1 MRITLEL
8 VRTTLRRV
16 LGRESFVASFITRVE
31 ETASCPTACIT
42 KDGYLRINPEFV
54 STHVSSEQDLVCI
67 LLHELMHPM
76 FGHFVYGPGELEN
89 IGADMVINA
98 TITQFFAE
106 ASGYG
111 SLFRRFYKPS
121 GIEGLLRTGSQMHDS
136 RYADLY
142 ESFYGPYR
150 HCGMTL
156 STGEVIQTLKI
167 LTPTIQRNS
176 IVLLGGHGELS
187 GKVDDTGSLN
197 GLSAE
202 VLADIAEDL
211 KKASK
216 LSKGQ
221 RAGINE
227 ALYDLLLEVLKSHRS
242 IKRVLLAK
250 FATKQKVDN
259 FEGLGQRMRSVASPI
274 PLNPSKRDL
283 VLLSAG
289 IIPFHFHNHAQ
300 AVTTQQRGLAVYLDV
315 SGSVNQYLPDLIG
328 LLQRFKNELKS
339 IFLFSN
345 KVVEVPFQTLL
356 NGKLQTT
363 YGTDFNCI
371 ASSILERGYDKAVIL
386 TDGYASL
393 SEELSKQLHRAR
405 TRTLTMLFGGK
416 TDCPEFAT
424 TGDVVQLEDVVQ

>member
-16 LGRESFVASFITRVE
+16 LGRDSFVASFITHVDE
-31 ETASCPTACIT
+31 SAICPTACIT
-42 KDGYLRINPEFV
+42 KDGRLQISPEFV
-54 STHVSSEQDLVCI
+54 SKHVMSEQDLVCI

-89 IGADMVINA
+89 VGADMVINA
-98 TITQFFAE
+98 TITHVFAE
-106 ASGYG
+106 ASDNGA
-111 SLFRRFYKPS
+111 LFRRFYKPR
-121 GIEGLLRTGSQMHDS
+121 GIEGLLRPGSQMYES

-142 ESFYGPYR
+142 ESFYLPHSHAGD
-150 HCGMTL
+150 TL

-167 LTPTIQRNS
+167 LTPTIQTNA
-176 IVLLGGHGELS
+176 IVLLGGHGKLS
-187 GKVDDTGSLN
+187 GKDNGTGSLD

-202 VLADIAEDL
+202 VLCDIAGDL

-216 LSKGQ
+216 RNRGQ

-227 ALYDLLLEVLKSHRS
+227 ALYDLFLEVLKGHLS

-259 FEGLGQRMRSVASPI
+259 FKTFGQRIRTATSPI
-274 PLNPSKRDL
+274 PLNLSKRDL

-289 IIPFHFHNHAQ
+289 IVPFHFHNHSPAK
-300 AVTTQQRGLAVYLDV
+300 TTQQQGLAVYLDV
-315 SGSVNQYLPDLIG
+315 SGSVNEHLPRIIG
-328 LLQRFKNELKS
+328 LLQGLKHDLKS
-339 IFLFSN
+339 IYLFSN

-371 ASSILERGYDKAVIL
+371 AASILERGHDKAVIL
-386 TDGYASL
+386 TDGYAAL
-393 SEELSKQLHRAR
+393 SDDRSKQLQQAR
-405 TRTLTMLFGGK
+405 TRTLTVLFGGK
-416 TDCPEFAT
+416 EDCPEFAL
-424 TGDVVQLEDVVQ
+424 TGDVVQLEDIVE

>member
-1 MRITLEL
+1 
-8 VRTTLRRV
+8 
-16 LGRESFVASFITRVE
+16 
-31 ETASCPTACIT
+31 
-42 KDGYLRINPEFV
+42 
-54 STHVSSEQDLVCI
+54 
-67 LLHELMHPM
+67 
-76 FGHFVYGPGELEN
+76 
-89 IGADMVINA
+89 
-98 TITQFFAE
+98 
-106 ASGYG
+106 
-111 SLFRRFYKPS
+111 
-121 GIEGLLRTGSQMHDS
+121 
-136 RYADLY
+136 
-142 ESFYGPYR
+142 
-150 HCGMTL
+150 
-156 STGEVIQTLKI
+156 
-167 LTPTIQRNS
+167 
-176 IVLLGGHGELS
+176 LS
-187 GKVDDTGSLN
+187 GKNNGMGSLD

-202 VLADIAEDL
+202 VLSDIAEDL

-259 FEGLGQRMRSVASPI
+259 FKSLGQRMRTVASPI

-289 IIPFHFHNHAQ
+289 IVPFHFHNQAP

-315 SGSVNQYLPDLIG
+315 SGSVNQYLPELIG

-393 SEELSKQLHRAR
+393 SQDLSKQLHRAR
-405 TRTLTMLFGGK
+405 TRTLTVLFGGK
-416 TDCPEFAT
+416 TGCTEFAT
-424 TGDVVQLEDVVQ
+424 TGDVVQLDDITE

>member
-8 VRTTLRRV
+8 VRSTLRRS
-16 LGRESFVASFITRVE
+16 LGRESFVASFITHVN

-42 KDGYLRINPEFV
+42 KDGRLQINPEFV
-54 STHVSSEQDLVCI
+54 STHISSEQDLVCI

-76 FGHFVYGPGELEN
+76 FGHFVYAPGELEN

-98 TITQFFAE
+98 TITHVFAE
-106 ASGYG
+106 ASGNG
-111 SLFRRFYKPS
+111 ALFRRFYKPR
-121 GIEGLLRTGSQMHDS
+121 GIEGLLRAGSQMHDS

-150 HCGMTL
+150 HSGVTL

-167 LTPTIQRNS
+167 LTPTIQMNA
-176 IVLLGGHGELS
+176 IVLLGGHSELS
-187 GKVDDTGSLN
+187 GKDNGMGSLN
-197 GLSAE
+197 GLAAE
-202 VLADIAEDL
+202 VLCEIAEDL
-211 KKASK
+211 KQASK
-216 LSKGQ
+216 RSRGQ

-227 ALYDLLLEVLKSHRS
+227 ALYDLFLEVLKSHLS

-259 FEGLGQRMRSVASPI
+259 FKSFGQRTRTTTSPI

-289 IIPFHFHNHAQ
+289 VVPFHYHNHTQ

-315 SGSVNQYLPDLIG
+315 SGSVNQHLPEIIG
-328 LLQRFKNELKS
+328 LLQSLKNELKTV
-339 IFLFSN
+339 FLFSN
-345 KVVEVPFQTLL
+345 KVIEVPFQTLL
-356 NGKLQTT
+356 SGKLQTT

-386 TDGYASL
+386 TDGYAGL
-393 SEELSKQLHRAR
+393 SEDLSKQLHRVH
-405 TRTLTMLFGGK
+405 TRTLTVLFGGK
-416 TDCPEFAT
+416 TDCPEFAP
-424 TGDVVQLEDVVQ
+424 TGDVVQLEDITE